1 MARQNNK
8 YEITTTTGKK
18 FTVQASNYSQAAD
31 RAYLEKNACS
41 IRRVYADGSR
51 GKRRGLN

>member
-8 YEITTTTGKK
+8 YEVTTTTGKK